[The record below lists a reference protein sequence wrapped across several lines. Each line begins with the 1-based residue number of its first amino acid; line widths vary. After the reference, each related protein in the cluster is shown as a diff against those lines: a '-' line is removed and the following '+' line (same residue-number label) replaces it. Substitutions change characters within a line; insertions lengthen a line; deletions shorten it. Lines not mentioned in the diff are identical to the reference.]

1 MTIRSRYS
9 TQTRKLVSSRF
20 GLACS
25 VAGTTLAIALG
36 LCAPA
41 LAAEVTYERLLNA
54 AKEPQNWL
62 MRMGNYGN
70 WNNSSLKEINRDNV
84 KDLKVKFMFS
94 LGDPSRPNKA
104 TQYFTP
110 IVEDGFMYVAN
121 QWQQYWKLDVRDG
134 KAKVVWK
141 FDAKVQ
147 GGGNSP
153 HSVALLGNNVYLNT
167 GKDAPNPRLIALD
180 KNSGEVVFDVATTNP
195 DVLPNQGHSA
205 APLAVKDKILI
216 GSSNRGENGRGY
228 VAAYS
233 ADTGK
238 LLWRFLVVPDPGKPG
253 SESWADPRTI
263 PTGGGGIWT
272 EPSYDPATNLA
283 YFGTANPVHMFDP
296 QGRPGDNLYTNSIIA
311 LDVDTGELKWHFQT
325 VPNESW
331 DYDAVAI
338 TQLIDTPINGE
349 MRKVISQTTRNGFYY
364 ALDRA
369 NGQFLLGKPFTN
381 VNWTLGLDPKT
392 GKPLDYDPAKA
403 VQDYAGRAVR
413 YGKKAIDVQP
423 AHYGMPTL
431 MPNTYD
437 PATGLTYFNAMIG
450 QANYFN
456 SRPADPTKQQI
467 GAGFREIF
475 CGANTRENAVEPI
488 VRNVTNPNC
497 KVSHGLL
504 GGIDTRTGTVAKKLE
519 SYYPAYS
526 GVLGTDGG
534 LLFMG
539 DIMGKIAA
547 YDKDTMKELW
557 SFDTGT
563 AFAGS
568 PMTYSVNGKQYIAL
582 TLGGRLGRDEG
593 SFPEAAALGQNVIL
607 MVFGL

>member
-1 MTIRSRYS
+1 MTKRSHYMR
-9 TQTRKLVSSRF
+9 
-20 GLACS
+20 LAVAGS
-25 VAGTTLAIALG
+25 VAYATLS
-36 LCAPA
+36 LCLPA
-41 LAAEVTYERLLNA
+41 QAAEVTYERLLNA
-54 AKEPQNWL
+54 SKEPQNWL

-70 WNNSSLKEINRDNV
+70 WNNSALKEINRDNV

-94 LGDPSRPNKA
+94 LGDPARPNKA

-110 IVEDGFMYVAN
+110 LVEDGFMYVGN
-121 QWQQYWKLDVRDG
+121 QWQQYWKLDVREG
-134 KAKVVWK
+134 KPKVVWK

-167 GKDAPNPRLIALD
+167 GKDSPNPRLIALD
-180 KNSGEVVFDVATTNP
+180 KNSGEVVFDVATTTP
-195 DVLPNQGHSA
+195 DVAPNQGHSA

-233 ADTGK
+233 ADTGRF
-238 LLWRFLVVPDPGKPG
+238 LWRFLVVPDPGKPG

-311 LDVDTGELKWHFQT
+311 LDVDSGELKWHFQT

-338 TQLIDTPINGE
+338 TQLYDVNINGE
-349 MRKVISQTTRNGFYY
+349 TRKVIAQTNRNGFFYT
-364 ALDRA
+364 LDRA
-369 NGQFLLGKPFTN
+369 NGQFLIGKPYTN
-381 VNWTLGLDPKT
+381 VNWTAGLDPKT
-392 GKPLDYDPAKA
+392 GKPLDYDPSKT

-437 PATGLTYFNAMIG
+437 PARGLTYFNAMIG

-456 SRPADPTKQQI
+456 SRPSDPAKQQI

-475 CGANTRENAVEPI
+475 CGSNTKENAVEPI

-504 GGIDTRTGTVAKKLE
+504 GGVDVRTGTVAKKLE

-547 YDKDTMKELW
+547 YDKDTMKEVW

-563 AFAGS
+563 AFAGA